1 MRAGLGLEKASGRQS
16 CQDTKRSS
24 KSREEGEIPHLQD
37 PPWRATCR
45 RGLTSPGLWQPGN
58 HLQLRKG
65 PPCREYAVP
74 DSCVMGLCMLRCCA
88 HVPLGVTHTLECFT
102 RVSMLPVLVFHPLS
116 PPGSVAG
123 GQQGPGLWLKTVLGV
138 LGTPCCLG
146 TWEGVSQGPPAP
158 GASVSTPSHRGSAP
172 PPAQA
177 QPNSPSC
184 KTVTAQPVPGLL
196 LLLGQ
201 CGGR

>member
-146 TWEGVSQGPPAP
+146 TWEGVSQG
-158 GASVSTPSHRGSAP
+158 S
-172 PPAQA
+172 
-177 QPNSPSC
+177 
-184 KTVTAQPVPGLL
+184 
-196 LLLGQ
+196 
-201 CGGR
+201 